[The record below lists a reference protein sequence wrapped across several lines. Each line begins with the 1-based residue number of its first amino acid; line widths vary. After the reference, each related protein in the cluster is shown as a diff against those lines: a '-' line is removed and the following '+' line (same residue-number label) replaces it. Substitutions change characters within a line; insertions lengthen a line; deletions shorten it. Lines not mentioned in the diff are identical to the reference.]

1 VPLRLREGA
10 HTLFSPINVRD
21 RKTARWRSAL
31 GVFWI
36 ALGSGAALC
45 QQGPPPPNNPP
56 GQNMG
61 PPPMEGRRPPME
73 RAFHLGPRGRWW
85 NNPEFAQKLGL
96 TADQQKK
103 MEAVFQQSRPN
114 LMDLSATVRSQEAAM
129 EPLLGADQPD
139 ETKILAQIDRV
150 AQARAE
156 LEKANARMLLGLRR
170 ILTPDQWK
178 TLQADEPKGEFGG
191 YHPHFGPP
199 PGSAGDPGPN
209 P

>member
-1 VPLRLREGA
+1 MFKPISTGTSARRLATVGLA
-10 HTLFSPINVRD
+10 WIVL
-21 RKTARWRSAL
+21 AASAA
-31 GVFWI
+31 F
-36 ALGSGAALC
+36 A
-45 QQGPPPPNNPP
+45 QQGGSPP
-56 GQNMG
+56 GVPGDDSG

-96 TADQQKK
+96 TEDQQKK
-103 MEAVFQQSRPN
+103 MEAVLEQSRPM
-114 LMDLSATVRSQEAAM
+114 LMDLSATVRKEERAM
-129 EPLLGADQPD
+129 EPLLGVDQPD
-139 ETKILAQIDRV
+139 EGKILAQIDRV

-170 ILTPDQWK
+170 VLTPEQWK

-191 YHPHFGPP
+191 RHRFGPMQG
-199 PGSAGDPGPN
+199 PGGNPGAN